1 MTRRLVLS
9 YLVITLFVLA
19 VLEIPLGITFA
30 SSEEVRLFTDIERD
44 ARVLATVYED
54 HLEHEGVVLGPEE
67 SLDYASRTGG
77 RVVVVDRLGTSLLDT
92 SPALELGRDFS
103 SRPEIAQALNG
114 GLATGSRPSETLQ
127 AELIYVA
134 VPIGSGGRVYGAI
147 RISYPRSTLDD
158 RVRNNWIRL
167 AVLSVVAVG
176 AVLIVGWMIARSV
189 TRPVRALQLA
199 SARVADGKLSTRV
212 DPDGPPELRLLAGAF
227 NDMTERVESMVH
239 REKAFSADAS
249 HQLRTPLTALRLR
262 LEAIEYS
269 IDDTGRADLDAA
281 LRETERLS
289 NIVDALL
296 ALARS
301 AGGTAPLVD
310 VDLAAIARERVE
322 TWRPLADERSIR
334 LDYQGPVTVPAVA
347 MNGAVD
353 QILDNLLSNA
363 LEVAP
368 DGSSI
373 RVVGAATTA
382 AASLSVID
390 EGPGMT
396 DDEIARAFDRFFTT
410 NGTGLGL
417 AIARQLAQASRGS
430 ARLRRTIGGGLEVS
444 ITLRSTA
451 ERSPR

>member
-30 SSEEVRLFTDIERD
+30 SREEGRLFTDIERD

-54 HLEHEGVVLGPEE
+54 HLEHEGVALAPEE
-67 SLDYASRTGG
+67 AVEYASRTGG

-103 SRPEIAQALNG
+103 SRPEIAQALKG

-134 VPIGSGGRVYGAI
+134 VPVGSGGRVFGAI

-167 AVLSVVAVG
+167 ALLSVVVVG
-176 AVLIVGWMIARSV
+176 AVLTVGWVIARSV

-199 SARVADGKLSTRV
+199 SARVADGKLSTRG
-212 DPDGPPELRLLAGAF
+212 DPAGPPELRLLAGAF

-310 VDLAAIARERVE
+310 VDLAAIARDRVD
-322 TWRPLADERSIR
+322 TWRPLADERAVR
-334 LDYQGPVTVPAVA
+334 LDYQGPVAVPAVA

-373 RVVGAATTA
+373 RVVGAATTT

-396 DDEIARAFDRFFTT
+396 DDEIAQAFDRFFTT

-451 ERSPR
+451 ERSHR